1 MAINT
6 EIKANNNESSASVIR
21 RFSRHVK
28 SSGVIKK
35 SKSLRYRTRELSKAM
50 QKKQALR
57 LKGKKE
63 QIEKMIKL
71 GKMKDTRRGN
81 TKNFSNGGK

>member
-28 SSGVIKK
+28 SSGVIRK
-35 SKSLRYRTRELSKAM
+35 SKSLRYRTRELSKTM
-50 QKKQALR
+50 QKKQALHSKVKR
-57 LKGKKE
+57 AY
-63 QIEKMIKL
+63 IEKMIKL
-71 GKMKDTRRGN
+71 GKMKDNSRGRRGH
-81 TKNFSNGGK
+81 SNGRK